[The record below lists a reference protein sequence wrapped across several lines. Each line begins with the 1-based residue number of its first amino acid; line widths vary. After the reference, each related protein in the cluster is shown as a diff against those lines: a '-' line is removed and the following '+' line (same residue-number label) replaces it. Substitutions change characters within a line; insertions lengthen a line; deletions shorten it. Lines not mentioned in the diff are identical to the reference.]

1 MAMIGAFLGGPDTT
15 LPAGKAG
22 ISLCVNTTD
31 RLNLAT
37 ASFTVTASGFNQ
49 TVQAD
54 ASGRA
59 YIEVDAGKTYTVT
72 LNHQGSYEN
81 DGPQTVIAQSRMN
94 YGVFFDLFDY
104 PSVSTSVT
112 VSVTFE
118 GAGVEG
124 VSVVASN
131 SLGMQITGVTVSNG
145 QAVLRGLDVGSWT
158 VSAPTY
164 GVSASLEVTELIE
177 SVSLALP
184 GLRVTLQGKSTPV
197 SISGPVSDTKTPSDN
212 GTVVFGPLPQGQY
225 TVSTV
230 KETKQVQ
237 VGAGVASTT
246 IKGLFTIYGVRIAK
260 SVADPLAR
268 VEYIEENAGWSKG
281 TRNSVGNWLTG
292 NTPFTDI
299 KPVMFNGSTWT
310 DLNKRNLAQDVNG
323 SPVDITTL
331 GNDVFVE
338 VPTWW
343 LSITSDGTYKYIR
356 FADTQVDSTYKKLAS
371 LWKGEDV
378 GMFHRGCFHAYN
390 SSGKTYS
397 SRNRSPTVSVST
409 EGFRASCQARGEGYD
424 KDMWHMNTYMHAL
437 CTLFFGTTNPQT
449 ILRGYVNASSKTTE
463 NVVTFD
469 NDLGIAGS
477 TSGTEMMSF
486 LWVNAEW
493 GNVYSFIGGA
503 KTDGSCRLQTLDN
516 GEPDNTTGESYVTHE
531 TTPQSSRSGYI
542 SEMDMQSTEVGF
554 FPKACSGSS
563 STYWADYGRVSA
575 SGFPNVGG
583 GWSNG
588 DVAGP
593 FNAYFNYS
601 ASNTNSG
608 VSSRLSYRAG
618 RKAQA

>member
-37 ASFTVTASGFNQ
+37 ASFSVTASGFNQ

-59 YIEVDAGKTYTVT
+59 YIEVDAGKTYTVA

-81 DGPQTVIAQSRMN
+81 DGPQMVIAESRMQ
-94 YGVFFDLFDY
+94 YGVFFDLFY
-104 PSVSTSVT
+104 YLAASTVVRVKTKAGATVT
-112 VSVTFE
+112 ATRQDD
-118 GAGVEG
+118 
-124 VSVVASN
+124 N
-131 SLGMQITGVTVSNG
+131 QQITATADTSDGKNG
-145 QAVLRGLDVGSWT
+145 YAYLRGLSVGDTWTITANGESKTLMVEDVYYELDIGS
-158 VSAPTY
+158 
-164 GVSASLEVTELIE
+164 EVMIFGIRIQE
-177 SVSLALP
+177 SVSD
-184 GLRVTLQGKSTPV
+184 PV
-197 SISGPVSDTKTPSDN
+197 SRCV
-212 GTVVFGPLPQGQY
+212 
-225 TVSTV
+225 
-230 KETKQVQ
+230 
-237 VGAGVASTT
+237 
-246 IKGLFTIYGVRIAK
+246 
-260 SVADPLAR
+260 
-268 VEYIEENAGWSKG
+268 YIENNASWPKG

-292 NTPFTDI
+292 KTPFTDI

-323 SPVDITTL
+323 SSVDITTL

-343 LSITSDGTYKYIR
+343 LSMKSEGGYKYIR
-356 FADTQVDSTYKKLAS
+356 FADKQVDSTYKKLAS

-378 GMFHRGCFHAYN
+378 GMFHRGCFHACN
-390 SSGKTYS
+390 SSNKTYS
-397 SRNRSPTVSVST
+397 SRNRSPTVNVST

-449 ILRGYVNASSKTTE
+449 ILRGYVNDSAKITE
-463 NVVTFD
+463 NIVTFD

-477 TSGTEMMSF
+477 TSGTQMMSF

-503 KTDGSCRLQTLDN
+503 KTDRNCRLQTLDN
-516 GEPDNTTGESYVTHE
+516 GEPDNTTGENYVTHD
-531 TTPQSSRSGYI
+531 TSPQSSRSGYI

-563 STYWADYGRVSA
+563 STYWADYGYVHA
-575 SGFPNVGG
+575 SSFPFVGG
-583 GWSNG
+583 GWFDG
-588 DVAGP
+588 DKAGP
-593 FNAYFNYS
+593 FYAYFSSS
-601 ASNTNSG
+601 ASSAG
-608 VSSRLSYRAG
+608 SRISSRLSYRAG

>member
-37 ASFTVTASGFNQ
+37 ASFSVTASGFNQ

-81 DGPQTVIAQSRMN
+81 DGPQTVIAESRMQ
-94 YGVFFDLFDY
+94 YGVLFDLFYY
-104 PSVSTSVT
+104 PAASTVVRVKTKAGATVT
-112 VSVTFE
+112 ATRQGDSQ
-118 GAGVEG
+118 
-124 VSVVASN
+124 
-131 SLGMQITGVTVSNG
+131 QITVTADTSDGKNG
-145 QAVLRGLDVGSWT
+145 FAYLRGLSVGDTWLIVANGFEQYLKVEDIYYELDIGS
-158 VSAPTY
+158 
-164 GVSASLEVTELIE
+164 EVTIFGIRIQE
-177 SVSLALP
+177 SVSD
-184 GLRVTLQGKSTPV
+184 PV
-197 SISGPVSDTKTPSDN
+197 
-212 GTVVFGPLPQGQY
+212 
-225 TVSTV
+225 
-230 KETKQVQ
+230 
-237 VGAGVASTT
+237 
-246 IKGLFTIYGVRIAK
+246 
-260 SVADPLAR
+260 AR
-268 VEYIEENAGWSKG
+268 CVYIEDNASWPKG

-292 NTPFTDI
+292 KTPFTDI

-323 SPVDITTL
+323 SSVDITTL

-343 LSITSDGTYKYIR
+343 LSMKSEGGYKYIR
-356 FADTQVDSTYKKLAS
+356 FANKQVDSTYKKLAS

-390 SSGKTYS
+390 SSSKTYS
-397 SRNRSPTVSVST
+397 SRNRSPTVNVST

-437 CTLFFGTTNPQT
+437 CTLFFGTTNLQT
-449 ILRGYVNASSKTTE
+449 ILRGYVDASSKTTE

-503 KTDGSCRLQTLDN
+503 KIDGNYRLQTLDN
-516 GEPDNTTGESYVTHE
+516 GEPDNTTGENYVTHD
-531 TTPQSSRSGYI
+531 TSPQSSRSGYI

-563 STYWADYGRVSA
+563 STYWADSGGVVA
-575 SGFPNVGG
+575 SCFPSVGG
-583 GWSNG
+583 YGTYG
-588 DVAGP
+588 DGAGP
-593 FNAYFNYS
+593 FSAGFYYS
-601 ASNTNSG
+601 ASRTYSNI
-608 VSSRLSYRAG
+608 SSRLSYRAG
-618 RKAQA
+618 RKAQAQ

>member
-37 ASFTVTASGFNQ
+37 ASFTVTASGFSQ

-72 LNHQGSYEN
+72 LNHQGSYQN
-81 DGPQTVIAQSRMN
+81 DGPQTVIAQSRMQ
-94 YGVFFDLFDY
+94 YGVLFDLFYY
-104 PSVSTSVT
+104 PAASTVVRVHTKAGATVT
-112 VSVTFE
+112 ATRQGDSQ
-118 GAGVEG
+118 
-124 VSVVASN
+124 
-131 SLGMQITGVTVSNG
+131 QITATADTSDGKNG
-145 QAVLRGLDVGSWT
+145 FAYLRGLSVGDTWLIVANGFEQYLRVEDIYYELDIGSET
-158 VSAPTY
+158 TIY
-164 GVSASLEVTELIE
+164 GIRIQE
-177 SVSLALP
+177 SVSD
-184 GLRVTLQGKSTPV
+184 PV
-197 SISGPVSDTKTPSDN
+197 
-212 GTVVFGPLPQGQY
+212 
-225 TVSTV
+225 
-230 KETKQVQ
+230 
-237 VGAGVASTT
+237 
-246 IKGLFTIYGVRIAK
+246 
-260 SVADPLAR
+260 AR
-268 VEYIEENAGWSKG
+268 CVYIEDNASWPKG

-292 NTPFTDI
+292 KTPFTDI
-299 KPVMFNGSTWT
+299 KPVMFDGSTWT

-356 FADTQVDSTYKKLAS
+356 FADKQVDSSYKKLAS
-371 LWKGEDV
+371 LWKGKDV

-390 SSGKTYS
+390 SSSKTYS
-397 SRNRSPTVSVST
+397 SHNRSPTVSVSI

-437 CTLFFGTTNPQT
+437 CTLFFGTTNPQA

-463 NVVTFD
+463 NIITFD

-516 GEPDNTTGESYVTHE
+516 GEPDNTTGTSYVTHE

-563 STYWADYGRVSA
+563 STYWADRGDVVA
-575 SGFPNVGG
+575 STFPYVGG
-583 GWSNG
+583 SWSGG
-588 DVAGP
+588 DRAGP
-593 FNAYFNYS
+593 FLAYFSNS
-601 ASNTNSG
+601 ASYTYSYI
-608 VSSRLSYRAG
+608 SSRLSYRAG

>member
-1 MAMIGAFLGGPDTT
+1 MAMVGAFLGGPDTT
-15 LPAGKAG
+15 LPVGKAG

-31 RLNLAT
+31 RLNLST
-37 ASFTVTASGFNQ
+37 ASFTVTATGFNQ

-81 DGPQTVIAQSRMN
+81 DGPQTVIAQSRMQ
-94 YGVFFDLFDY
+94 YGVLFDLFYY
-104 PSVSTSVT
+104 PAASTVIRVHTKAGATVT
-112 VSVTFE
+112 ATRQGDSQ
-118 GAGVEG
+118 
-124 VSVVASN
+124 
-131 SLGMQITGVTVSNG
+131 QITATADTSDGKNG
-145 QAVLRGLDVGSWT
+145 YAYLRGLSVGDTWT
-158 VSAPTY
+158 ITANGESKTLMVEDIYYELDIGSETVIY
-164 GVSASLEVTELIE
+164 GIRIQE
-177 SVSLALP
+177 SVSDPMA
-184 GLRVTLQGKSTPV
+184 R
-197 SISGPVSDTKTPSDN
+197 
-212 GTVVFGPLPQGQY
+212 
-225 TVSTV
+225 
-230 KETKQVQ
+230 
-237 VGAGVASTT
+237 GV
-246 IKGLFTIYGVRIAK
+246 
-260 SVADPLAR
+260 
-268 VEYIEENAGWSKG
+268 YIEDNASWPKG

-292 NTPFTDI
+292 KTPFTDI
-299 KPVMFNGSTWT
+299 KPVMFDGTTWT
-310 DLNKRNLAQDVNG
+310 ELDKRNLAQDVNG

-343 LSITSDGTYKYIR
+343 LSMKSEGGYKYIR
-356 FADTQVDSTYKKLAS
+356 FADKQVDSSYKKLAS

-390 SSGKTYS
+390 SSSKTYS

-437 CTLFFGTTNPQT
+437 CTLFFGTTNPQA
-449 ILRGYVNASSKTTE
+449 ILRGYVDASSKTAE
-463 NVVTFD
+463 NITTFD

-503 KTDGSCRLQTLDN
+503 KTDGNYRLQTLDN

-563 STYWADYGRVSA
+563 STYWADYG
-575 SGFPNVGG
+575 NVGASVFPRVG
-583 GWSNG
+583 GRWYGG
-588 DVAGP
+588 DIAGP
-593 FNAYFNYS
+593 FIADFYRS
-601 ASNTNSG
+601 ASYTNSDI
-608 VSSRLSYRAG
+608 SSRLSYRAG
-618 RKAQA
+618 RKAQAQ